1 MISLLIYKGIVC
13 VAVFVLS
20 LAVAAYSTLWER
32 KFAAFLQDRKGPNRA
47 GPWGLLQPLA
57 DGGKMF
63 MKEEIIPNVSNRSLF
78 IMGPCLFMI
87 TAVMTSAVIPWGKPV
102 MVGGHLYDIQI
113 TDINIGVIY
122 LLGVVSIGVYGI
134 MIGGWASNNKFA
146 LLGAVRASSQMISY
160 EIAMGIA
167 LIALIISSGG
177 SLSVKDIIETQ
188 DKGWCN
194 FVYQPLGFLI
204 FLICALAETNRAPF
218 DLPECETELVG
229 GYHTEYSSM
238 KLGLFLFAEYI
249 NMFISSAI
257 MAGFY
262 FGGYNFPFAN
272 ELYSALGL
280 EEGSWLISL
289 IGFGAYFTKIFL
301 FICLFMWIRWTLPR
315 FRYDQ
320 LMNLGWKTLLPLSLL
335 NLGLTVLV
343 ELFIR
348 KTIPFHF

>member
-1 MISLLIYKGIVC
+1 MTELLIYKGIMC
-13 VAVFVLS
+13 VAVFL
-20 LAVAAYSTLWER
+20 LALGVAAYATLWER
-32 KFAAFLQDRKGPNRA
+32 KFAAFLQDRKGPSRA
-47 GPWGLLQPLA
+47 GPGGIFQPLA
-57 DGGKMF
+57 DGVKMF

-78 IMGPCLFMI
+78 ILGPCLFMV
-87 TAVMTSAVIPWGKPV
+87 TAVMTSVVIPWAKPV
-102 MVGGHLYDIQI
+102 TINGHSYDLQI
-113 TDINIGVIY
+113 TDVNIGVIY

-134 MIGGWASNNKFA
+134 MIGGWASNNKYA

-177 SLSVKDIIETQ
+177 SLSLKDIIEGQ
-188 DKGWCN
+188 DEGVCN
-194 FVYQPLGFLI
+194 FVWQPLGFLI
-204 FLICALAETNRAPF
+204 FFICALAETNRAPF

-272 ELYSALGL
+272 ELYSAMGL

-289 IGFGAYFTKIFL
+289 IGFGAYFTKIVL
-301 FICLFMWIRWTLPR
+301 FICLFMWVRWTLPR

-320 LMNLGWKTLLPLSLL
+320 LMNLGWKILLPLSLL
-335 NLGLTVLV
+335 NLLITVV
-343 ELFIR
+343 IEYFRGNI
-348 KTIPFHF
+348 HF

>member
-1 MISLLIYKGIVC
+1 MTAFIIYKAIMC
-13 VAVFVLS
+13 AAVFLLS
-20 LAVAAYSTLWER
+20 LGVAAYATLWER
-32 KFAAFLQDRKGPNRA
+32 KFAAFLQDRKGPSRA
-47 GPWGLLQPLA
+47 GPGGLLQPIA
-57 DGGKMF
+57 DGVKMF

-78 IMGPCLFMI
+78 IIGPCLFMV
-87 TAVMTSAVIPWGKPV
+87 TAVMTSVVIPWAKP
-102 MVGGHLYDIQI
+102 MTIGGHMYDLQI
-113 TDINIGVIY
+113 TDINIGTIY

-177 SLSVKDIIETQ
+177 SLSLKDIIEGQ
-188 DKGWCN
+188 DKGFANIVW
-194 FVYQPLGFLI
+194 QPLGFLI
-204 FLICALAETNRAPF
+204 FFICALAETNRAPF

-262 FGGYNFPFAN
+262 FGGYNFPFAS
-272 ELYSALGL
+272 ELYAKLGL
-280 EEGSWLISL
+280 VEGDWLISL
-289 IGFGAYFTKIFL
+289 IGFGAYFTKIVI
-301 FICLFMWIRWTLPR
+301 FICVFMWVRWTLPR

-320 LMNLGWKTLLPLSLL
+320 LMNLGWKTLLPLSLF
-335 NLGLTVLV
+335 NLALTVVV
-343 ELFIR
+343 EYFRGNI
-348 KTIPFHF
+348 HF